1 MSILSEAPALGTKQW
16 FVRGLVSAALIS
28 MVLYGV
34 DLHALRQIFASI
46 DYYYF
51 GCIVFL
57 SLTDRFLMAYKW
69 HLLIRVRGVGL
80 SLWASLKAY
89 LISGFFGAFLPTSIG
104 GDIYRV
110 YYTGRKVQQ
119 TDEVVASVV
128 VERAIGIIASATFAL
143 FGLILMVGFYSQ
155 HFSHGN
161 LIVTVVLVL
170 AVSSIGFWVSLHEKL
185 FAFMEHVL
193 ERWKNH
199 RIVQK
204 VIRCHRAYIAYK
216 AVDRVLL
223 VFFFL
228 SVIEQSLFSF
238 MNYYAAKA
246 MHLDIGLLYFIGIIP
261 ITHLVMRLPVS
272 INAIGVQ
279 EGLYVFFFSR
289 LGLTVTEAFSLALLI
304 RVVWLLVH
312 LASMMLYLTDSIGER
327 DALQKVPGKIRST

>member
-1 MSILSEAPALGTKQW
+1 MSILSEAPASSTKQW
-16 FVRGLVSAALIS
+16 LVRGLVSAVLIS

-34 DLHALRQIFASI
+34 DLHALRHIFASI

-51 GCIVFL
+51 GWIVLL

-69 HLLIRVRGVGL
+69 HLLLRVRGVNL
-80 SLWASLKAY
+80 SLWAGLKAY
-89 LISGFFGAFLPTSIG
+89 LISGFFGAFLPASIG

-110 YYTGRKVQQ
+110 YYTARKVQH

-128 VERAIGIIASATFAL
+128 VERAIGVIASATFAL
-143 FGLILMVGFYSQ
+143 FGLVVMIGFFSQ
-155 HFSHGN
+155 HFSHGK
-161 LIVTVVLVL
+161 LIMTVVLVL

-185 FAFMEHVL
+185 FAFVEHVL
-193 ERWKNH
+193 ERWKNQ

-204 VIRCHRAYIAYK
+204 VLRCHRAYIGYK
-216 AVDRVLL
+216 AVDGVLL

-228 SVIEQSLFSF
+228 SVIEQSLFSL

-246 MHLDIGLLYFIGIIP
+246 LHMDIGLLYFIGIIP
-261 ITHLVMRLPVS
+261 ICHLLMRLPVS

-312 LASMMLYLTDSIGER
+312 LASMILYLTDGLVER
-327 DALQKVPGKIRST
+327 VALQKVPDKITST

>member
-1 MSILSEAPALGTKQW
+1 MSHLSEGPAFGGKQW
-16 FVRGLVSAALIS
+16 LVRGLVSAVLIS
-28 MVLYGV
+28 VVLYGV

-46 DYYYF
+46 DYFYF
-51 GCIVFL
+51 SCIVLL

-69 HLLIRVRGVGL
+69 HLLLRVRGVNL
-80 SLWASLKAY
+80 SLWAGLKAY

-110 YYTGRKVQQ
+110 YYTAKKVQH

-143 FGLILMVGFYSQ
+143 FGLIVMVGFFSQ

-161 LIVTVVLVL
+161 MIVTVMLLL

-185 FAFMEHVL
+185 FALVEHGL
-193 ERWKNH
+193 ERWKH
-199 RIVQK
+199 RRIVQK
-204 VIRCHRAYIAYK
+204 VLRCHRAYIAYK
-216 AVDRVLL
+216 KVDRVLL

-228 SVIEQSLFSF
+228 SVIEQSLFSL

-246 MHLDIGLLYFIGIIP
+246 MHMDIGLLYFIGIIP
-261 ITHLVMRLPVS
+261 ICHIMMRLPVS

-312 LASMMLYLTDSIGER
+312 LASMVLYLTDSIGER
-327 DALQKVPGKIRST
+327 AALQKVPSKIRSA